1 MCLLLRKCV
10 CCWENLSIAEKMCLL
25 LRKCVC
31 CWENVSF
38 PEKMWFFPEKMCL
51 LLRKCVFSWENV
63 FFSWENVSI
72 AKKMCF
78 FLRKCGFF
86 PEKMCLLLRKCV
98 FCWKMCL
105 LLRKCVYCWENVSIA
120 EKMCL
125 LLRKCVFC
133 WENVSFAEKSSINL
147 LNCVDLK
154 ALQGLGIWF
163 YLTYTHVFVALDV
176 LHFKTIQH
184 LFWALVKHKWLAKF
198 TSIFAWKLA
207 TFELMCASKN
217 NFFSVTKWRR
227 YVEKQENEITPSLQ
241 EYW

>member
-10 CCWENLSIAEKMCLL
+10 FCWENLSIAEKMCLL

-38 PEKMWFFPEKMCL
+38 LEKMWFS
-51 LLRKCVFSWENV
+51 LRKCVYC
-63 FFSWENVSI
+63 WENVS
-72 AKKMCF
+72 
-78 FLRKCGFF
+78 F

-105 LLRKCVYCWENVSIA
+105 LLKNVSIA

-133 WENVSFAEKSSINL
+133 WENVSFAEKSCINL
-147 LNCVDLK
+147 VNCVDFK

-198 TSIFAWKLA
+198 SSIFAWKLA

>member
-38 PEKMWFFPEKMCL
+38 PEKMCFFP
-51 LLRKCVFSWENV
+51 
-63 FFSWENVSI
+63 
-72 AKKMCF
+72 
-78 FLRKCGFF
+78 
-86 PEKMCLLLRKCV
+86 
-98 FCWKMCL
+98 
-105 LLRKCVYCWENVSIA
+105 

-198 TSIFAWKLA
+198 SSIFAWKLA
-207 TFELMCASKN
+207 TFESMCASKN